1 MSQIPRFSIIYASC
15 RPKEIVEHYAL
26 WERHTK
32 FLNNCEFIFAVD
44 ELDATSRE
52 AAQKIV
58 DSCAE
63 KAKTNGNW
71 WTDVKLCVVPAPS
84 RNCIVAWN
92 TAAKVAT
99 GQVFMV
105 TSDDFVIPFGWDETF
120 SSLKCSCTLPGF
132 WWEHPHVVHT
142 NDGHTSI
149 RHGICTFPIITRGWY
164 RWTGYIYHPSYTE
177 LFGDQELCE
186 SGYQKKV
193 MIPAHDIMI
202 EHRHYTVHKRGF
214 DEHDE
219 RHSTREAWNKD
230 EANFLKRRAAGFPTE
245 VET

>member
-1 MSQIPRFSIIYASC
+1 M
-15 RPKEIVEHYAL
+15 
-26 WERHTK
+26 WTK
-32 FLNNCEFIFAVD
+32 QTKVLKNCEFIFAVD
-44 ELDATSRE
+44 ELDPASIKVAE
-52 AAQKIV
+52 EIQAKDYSLWHGIKIYI
-58 DSCAE
+58 
-63 KAKTNGNW
+63 
-71 WTDVKLCVVPAPS
+71 VPAPN

-92 TAAKVAT
+92 TAAKIAS

-105 TSDDFVIPFGWDETF
+105 TSDDFSIPAGWDETF
-120 SSLKCSCTLPGF
+120 TQLKCDCYQSGKIKEPSF

-142 NDGHTSI
+142 NDGHTSV
-149 RHGICTFPIITRGWY
+149 RHGICTFPIFTRGWY
-164 RWTGYIYHPSYTE
+164 EMTKYVYHPSYTE

-186 SGYQKKV
+186 AGYKQKV
-193 MIPAHDIMI
+193 MITAVDILI

-230 EANFLKRRAAGFPTE
+230 EANFLKRREAGFPAA